1 MKTDRKQMMR
11 SSLNVLAAAAA
22 LTFSAADPAWALGLG
37 RVNIQS
43 ALGEAL
49 RAEVEVTSIS
59 AEEESGL
66 RVRVAPP
73 ESYKVAGVDYNPVL
87 PSTTIQLQKRADGSN
102 FLLITSDRVVQE
114 PFVDVILEMAWPSG
128 RLMRE
133 YTLLFDPPVNTAQ
146 KQQPVAE
153 VPAAALPVA
162 PAVVSEPVLA
172 VPTLQVPAAAEP
184 ASAPE
189 AGLLTPAPAAQEPA
203 SVPVQQAQPP
213 ASRVA
218 AAEPV
223 GQQAPLRVKMGGA
236 EVAPP
241 SESQSRGGG
250 AGGSPASAASITV
263 KHGDTLTAIASRN
276 AISGVSLEQMLVGLF
291 RGNPPAFVGA
301 NMNRLKSGVV
311 LSLPGKEQ
319 VVSIDQAEA
328 RQLIHAQSADFNA
341 YRQRLAAAI
350 PAATESASAPTRQ
363 SVGKVETKINDRSA
377 PPEAPKSTLKL
388 DKGGAVAGKGNL
400 PQQST
405 PEDKIAATRNERELK
420 ARAAEAEK
428 TNADLARIAAASAQI
443 KASAAVAPS
452 AAPAVATAS
461 GAASMPAPT
470 LGVPIL
476 QPASGSLAAS
486 TPIVSAS
493 GAASGIT
500 VAAPSAPSS
509 SVAPRKVP
517 VPAPVPAEEGSLLDG
532 LTDNPLVLPGAGL
545 VLALLAGLGYYRL
558 RNRGKDEAGVSSFL
572 ESRLQPD
579 SFFGASGGQRV
590 DTRDTGQSPSSM
602 SYSLSQIDAIGD
614 VDPVAEADVY
624 LAYGRDLQAEEI
636 LKEALRANPDR
647 LAIRSKLLEVYAKR
661 RDVKGF
667 ESMAGEMFGL
677 TDGRG
682 EDWAKVQEL
691 GRSIDPENP
700 LYEPGGHPVGGTGGV
715 GMSEPLGATT
725 MPQSVVPSASRFER
739 SGAMGQ
745 SAQNSDHDSLVD
757 LDISVPGEMETPDDH
772 LYRAPSMGASSGSPG
787 RSGGG
792 GGSIDFDPA
801 DFGLPEPINPA
812 GGSSGRGSDMKGA
825 DFGSVSL
832 DFDVPSSGNV
842 PSGDS
847 DSDPWLRKIELAD
860 EFRQIGDVEGARD
873 LLSEVVQN
881 GSPALKAK
889 AQRLLQSLN

>member
-1 MKTDRKQMMR
+1 MMR

-22 LTFSAADPAWALGLG
+22 LMFSAADPACALGLG

-43 ALGEAL
+43 SLGEAL
-49 RAEVEVTSIS
+49 RAEVEVSSIS

-102 FLLITSDRVVQE
+102 YLLITSDRVVQE
-114 PFVDVILEMAWPSG
+114 PFVDVILEMTWPSG

-146 KQQPVAE
+146 KQPAAE

-162 PAVVSEPVLA
+162 AAVPSEPVLA
-172 VPTLQVPAAAEP
+172 VPTLQVPATAEP

-189 AGLLTPAPAAQEPA
+189 EGLRTPPPPVASPVSSPVPQLGDTQSFNNAAPPAVQPVLKVNVAGTDVPPAA
-203 SVPVQQAQPP
+203 AQPKG
-213 ASRVA
+213 RD
-218 AAEPV
+218 
-223 GQQAPLRVKMGGA
+223 
-236 EVAPP
+236 
-241 SESQSRGGG
+241 
-250 AGGSPASAASITV
+250 ASAPSSVTSSSITV
-263 KHGDTLTAIASRN
+263 KRGDTLTAIASRN

-291 RGNPPAFVGA
+291 RGNPPAFVGS

-311 LSLPGKEQ
+311 LNLPGKDQ

-328 RQLIHAQSADFNA
+328 RQLIQVQSADFNA

-350 PAATESASAPTRQ
+350 PAATESASEPTRQ
-363 SVGKVETKINDRSA
+363 SVGKVETKVVDRSVA
-377 PPEAPKSTLKL
+377 AESGKGTLKL
-388 DKGGAVAGKGNL
+388 DKGVAAAGKGAL
-400 PQQST
+400 AQAPT
-405 PEDKIAATRNERELK
+405 PEDKIAAKGNERELK

-428 TNADLARIAAASAQI
+428 TNAELAKIAAASAQI
-443 KASAAVAPS
+443 KASSISATGNSPTSAAV
-452 AAPAVATAS
+452 AS
-461 GAASMPAPT
+461 GAASTASPT
-470 LGVPIL
+470 LGLPVL
-476 QPASGSLAAS
+476 QPASGGVVLAAS
-486 TPIVSAS
+486 SPAAS
-493 GAASGIT
+493 MASSGPASGIASGVT
-500 VAAPSAPSS
+500 ALSSASVPASAA
-509 SVAPRKVP
+509 RKVP
-517 VPAPVPAEEGSLLDG
+517 ASVPPAEEGSILDS

-739 SGAMGQ
+739 GGAVSQ

-772 LYRAPSMGASSGSPG
+772 MYRAPSMGMGASSGGSG
-787 RSGGG
+787 RSAG

-801 DFGLPEPINPA
+801 DFGLPEPSNPA
-812 GGSSGRGSDMKGA
+812 VGNSGRGGDLKGA

-832 DFDVPSSGNV
+832 DFDIPSSGNV
-842 PSGDS
+842 PSGDT

-873 LLSEVVQN
+873 LLNEVVQN

>member
-22 LTFSAADPAWALGLG
+22 LTLSAADPAWALGLG

-102 FLLITSDRVVQE
+102 YLLITSDRVVQE

-146 KQQPVAE
+146 KQPASE

-162 PAVVSEPVLA
+162 PAVVSEPPLA
-172 VPTLQVPAAAEP
+172 VPTLQVPSSEPASSPESGLQTPAPAAPEP
-184 ASAPE
+184 ASAP
-189 AGLLTPAPAAQEPA
+189 
-203 SVPVQQAQPP
+203 VQQA
-213 ASRVA
+213 AANVVA
-218 AAEPV
+218 PEPV
-223 GQQAPLRVKMGGA
+223 PQQAPVRVK
-236 EVAPP
+236 VAGTE
-241 SESQSRGGG
+241 SVSQSGQPSREVNSAGSQG
-250 AGGSPASAASITV
+250 AASAASITV
-263 KHGDTLTAIASRN
+263 KRGDTLTAIANRN
-276 AISGVSLEQMLVGLF
+276 ALSGVSLEQMLVGLF
-291 RGNPPAFVGA
+291 RGNPPAFIGS

-311 LSLPGKEQ
+311 LNLPGKEQ

-350 PAATESASAPTRQ
+350 PAATESASSPTRQ
-363 SVGKVETKINDRSA
+363 SVGKVETKVSDRSTPA
-377 PPEAPKSTLKL
+377 DKPKNTLKL
-388 DKGGAVAGKGNL
+388 DKGGAVPGKGGL
-400 PQQST
+400 ASQPT
-405 PEDKIAATRNERELK
+405 PEDKFAATRNAGELK
-420 ARAAEAEK
+420 ARVAETEK
-428 TNADLARIAAASAQI
+428 TNAEIAKIAAASAQI
-443 KASAAVAPS
+443 KASS
-452 AAPAVATAS
+452 AASPSVVPIVASAPNSAAS
-461 GAASMPAPT
+461 GPSI
-470 LGVPIL
+470 GVSVL
-476 QPASGSLAAS
+476 QPASGGALSASAPLLAAS
-486 TPIVSAS
+486 G
-493 GAASGIT
+493 GAASGGA
-500 VAAPSAPSS
+500 AAPSAPGSA
-509 SVAPRKVP
+509 VLPRKAPVPTP
-517 VPAPVPAEEGSLLDG
+517 VPADEGSILDG

-700 LYEPGGHPVGGTGGV
+700 LYEPGGHPAGGTGGV

-739 SGAMGQ
+739 SGAMSQ

-772 LYRAPSMGASSGSPG
+772 LYRAPSMGGASASTGSAG

-792 GGSIDFDPA
+792 GNIDFDPA
-801 DFGLPEPINPA
+801 DFGLPEPSNPA
-812 GGSSGRGSDMKGA
+812 SGNSGRGA

-842 PSGDS
+842 PSGDT

-873 LLSEVVQN
+873 LLNEVVQN

>member
-1 MKTDRKQMMR
+1 LKTDRKQMMR
-11 SSLNVLAAAAA
+11 TSLNVLAAAAA

-114 PFVDVILEMAWPSG
+114 PFVDVILEMAWSTG

-133 YTLLFDPPVNTAQ
+133 YTLLFDPPVNVAQ
-146 KQQPVAE
+146 KPAVAE

-162 PAVVSEPVLA
+162 PVVVSDSPLTVPVD
-172 VPTLQVPAAAEP
+172 TLQVPTSEP
-184 ASAPE
+184 ASAPD
-189 AGLLTPAPAAQEPA
+189 AGLQVPVPIPQQPA
-203 SVPVQQAQPP
+203 SESVRQPVPV
-213 ASRVA
+213 
-218 AAEPV
+218 EPV
-223 GQQAPLRVKMGGA
+223 PATPVKVRVESA
-236 EVAPP
+236 EVAK
-241 SESQSRGGG
+241 SDGSSRG
-250 AGGSPASAASITV
+250 SVPATSSASITV
-263 KHGDTLTAIASRN
+263 KKGDTLTAIANRN
-276 AISGVSLEQMLVGLF
+276 ALSGVSLEQMLVGLF
-291 RGNPPAFVGA
+291 RGNPPAFIGS

-311 LSLPGKEQ
+311 LTLPGKDQ

-350 PAATESASAPTRQ
+350 PAAAESASAPNRQ
-363 SVGKVETKINDRSA
+363 SVGKVETKVVDRSA

-388 DKGGAVAGKGNL
+388 DKGSTVAGKGAQT
-400 PQQST
+400 PS
-405 PEDKIAATRNERELK
+405 PEDKFAANRNERELK
-420 ARAAEAEK
+420 ERAAQTQK
-428 TNADLARIAAASAQI
+428 SNDDLARIAAASAQI
-443 KASAAVAPS
+443 KASSVAASSATVGVAAAS
-452 AAPAVATAS
+452 AAAS
-461 GAASMPAPT
+461 QAPT
-470 LGVPIL
+470 LGLVTPTP
-476 QPASGSLAAS
+476 QFASSGSAAS
-486 TPIVSAS
+486 SPLVSAASS
-493 GAASGIT
+493 GAASGVASGVLAT
-500 VAAPSAPSS
+500 ASAPGVAASQRKAP
-509 SVAPRKVP
+509 VA
-517 VPAPVPAEEGSLLDG
+517 APVPAEEGSILDG

-739 SGAMGQ
+739 SGAISQ
-745 SAQNSDHDSLVD
+745 SAQSQDHDSLVD

-772 LYRAPSMGASSGSPG
+772 LYRAPSMGGMSDGAG
-787 RSGGG
+787 RSAG

-801 DFGLPEPINPA
+801 DFGLPESSNHQM
-812 GGSSGRGSDMKGA
+812 GGASSRGVDLKGA

-832 DFDVPSSGNV
+832 DFDVPSSGSV
-842 PSGDS
+842 PSGDA

-873 LLSEVVQN
+873 LLTEVVQN